1 MNQTRLYNVIFPVW
15 LLFLV
20 PVVWLIVIPANLL
33 IDCAVVLVT
42 LCALKHGQK
51 RAVLKQVWWKIWLLG
66 FAADFVGVALLLP
79 AMFLSSVLPDPV
91 WDLVEPVMYNCF
103 LSPAAFVWTG
113 LAVALS
119 GVCIY
124 VFDRLVLRSCSL
136 LSPRHQHILALSL
149 AVITAPWTFFI
160 PVY

>member
-1 MNQTRLYNVIFPVW
+1 MKQTRLYNVIFPVW

-42 LCALKHGQK
+42 LYAMKHGQK
-51 RAVLKQVWWKIWLLG
+51 RAVLKQVWWKVWLLG

-79 AMFLSSVLPDPV
+79 AMFLSSALPDPV
-91 WDLVEPVMYNCF
+91 WDLVEPVMYNCWKSPVAF
-103 LSPAAFVWTG
+103 LWTTA
-113 LAVALS
+113 AVALA
-119 GVCIY
+119 GWAIY
-124 VFDRLVLRSCSL
+124 CFDKRAMKSCQL
-136 LSPRHQHILALSL
+136 LTDRERHILALSL
-149 AVITAPWTFFI
+149 AIITAPWTFFI